1 MIITVILPQSVDYH
15 EILLRSNYY
24 FGSKNR
30 CTNLLDKKKR
40 LSISVEKKSLRIYLY
55 SDEESIINEI
65 NKFISYV
72 FNNMYIG
79 IIGKYNIISPQNLK
93 VYWR

>member
-1 MIITVILPQSVDYH
+1 MIITVILPQSVDHH

-40 LSISVEKKSLRIYLY
+40 LSISVEKKLKNL
-55 SDEESIINEI
+55 
-65 NKFISYV
+65 FI
-72 FNNMYIG
+72 FG
-79 IIGKYNIISPQNLK
+79 
-93 VYWR
+93 

>member
-1 MIITVILPQSVDYH
+1 MIITVILPQSVDHH

-79 IIGKYNIISPQNLK
+79 IIGKYNIISPQNVK
-93 VYWR
+93 VYWL